1 MTIAKW
7 DLPFLNRLSIVMI
20 FVSGEQNIG
29 FQRMI
34 FSSLTSWPIV
44 IPSFDKS
51 SPISDLINKT
61 PIMSPFFMTG
71 SLENPSFDSF

>member
-1 MTIAKW
+1 
-7 DLPFLNRLSIVMI
+7 MI

-51 SPISDLINKT
+51 RPINDFINKT
-61 PIMSPFFMTG
+61 PIIRPFFMTG
-71 SLENPSFDSF
+71 SLENPSFESF